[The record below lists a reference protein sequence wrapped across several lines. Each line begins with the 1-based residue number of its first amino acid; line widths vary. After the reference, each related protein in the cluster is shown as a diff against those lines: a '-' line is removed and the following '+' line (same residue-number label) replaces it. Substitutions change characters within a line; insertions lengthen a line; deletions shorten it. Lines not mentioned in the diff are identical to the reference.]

1 MRKIIL
7 FIASSLDG
15 FIARENDTVDWLF
28 TDQEYGYK
36 QFYSSIDTI
45 LIGRKTF
52 EHSLTFGETYHGKE
66 VFVFSKNKNAK
77 NINNIHF
84 EQDIIATTKNLLNK
98 DGKNIWLVGGAEII
112 TVMLNNDFIN
122 EIILSIHPLILGRGI
137 PLFKEIVKE
146 IKMTLIKEI
155 RYETG
160 LLQAHY
166 QVQ

>member
-1 MRKIIL
+1 MKIITKNNHEKDKVIKSIKFL
-7 FIASSLDG
+7 LKNNFLLTLCTTKNNQPYCKTSYYTYDNKFNLYIWTSQNSL
-15 FIARENDTVDWLF
+15 
-28 TDQEYGYK
+28 
-36 QFYSSIDTI
+36 
-45 LIGRKTF
+45 
-52 EHSLTFGETYHGKE
+52 
-66 VFVFSKNKNAK
+66 NAK